1 PTPGADLA
9 VRCPGELLEGFDEIS
24 DSFGEWLGKK
34 RIRFKER
41 LAASLSAILQQVDRG
56 DFDPRQVETVARRLL
71 SFDPTHQDA
80 WNALVRA
87 LAKRGERE
95 QALREYQRCKQTL
108 WESVRIKPLT
118 ATNHL
123 YRPIRSP
130 LPQPN
135 IPHPPYP

>member
-56 DFDPRQVETVARRLL
+56 DFDPEQVETVARRLL

-80 WNALVRA
+80 WNALIRA

-95 QALREYQRCKQTL
+95 QALHEYERCRQAL
-108 WESVRIKPLT
+108 WDAACIKPLSET
-118 ATNHL
+118 SRLYDSIRAEVPQTNT
-123 YRPIRSP
+123 P
-130 LPQPN
+130 
-135 IPHPPYP
+135 